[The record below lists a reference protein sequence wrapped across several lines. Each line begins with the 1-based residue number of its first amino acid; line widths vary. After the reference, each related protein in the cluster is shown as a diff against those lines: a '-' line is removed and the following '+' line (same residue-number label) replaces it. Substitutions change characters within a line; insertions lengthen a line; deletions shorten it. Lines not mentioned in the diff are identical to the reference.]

1 MVVGGKLI
9 TSTPTCTFL
18 NFNLFFCHQ
27 GYTLKDF
34 FTDDDWDECEREN
47 LSETKW
53 QEKAQRFKNRHD
65 RFIQNCINK
74 QISLGPVTSAHL
86 PDETR
91 IILVGKTG
99 VGKSST
105 ANTLFGEQKFATSF
119 RGTSVTQENQVHS
132 LRYKDKVIRVLDTP
146 GLFDTTKSLDEV
158 AKELVR
164 VVEIFPDGIHAFLY
178 IMNVSN
184 HRFTNEDQDAVR
196 EVKVR

>member
-1 MVVGGKLI
+1 M
-9 TSTPTCTFL
+9 
-18 NFNLFFCHQ
+18 
-27 GYTLKDF
+27 
-34 FTDDDWDECEREN
+34 
-47 LSETKW
+47 SETEW
-53 QEKAQRFKNRHD
+53 QEKAQRFRKRHD

-74 QISLGPVTSAHL
+74 ELDLGLVPSAQL

-119 RGTSVTQENQVHS
+119 RATSETQGNQVHS

-146 GLFDTTKSLDEV
+146 GLFDTTKTEDEV

-178 IMNVSN
+178 IMNVSTR
-184 HRFTNEDQDAVR
+184 RFTKEDQEAVR
-196 EVKVR
+196 EVKVRFTYRYMHMYVQ